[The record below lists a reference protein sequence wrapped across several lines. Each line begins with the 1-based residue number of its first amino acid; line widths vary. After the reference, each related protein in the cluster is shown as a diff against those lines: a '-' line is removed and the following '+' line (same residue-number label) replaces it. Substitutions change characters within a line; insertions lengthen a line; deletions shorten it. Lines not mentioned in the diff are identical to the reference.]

1 MTNVPFKFCP
11 GFGASVIDMK
21 EIRMAD
27 SVKEFTD
34 GNFEAEVINSDLPV
48 LVDFWAVWCMP
59 CKMVAPI
66 VADMAVEYAGK
77 IKVGK
82 LDVDKNPGIAVKYGI
97 RSIPSLLIFKKGE
110 VAQMVI
116 GAVPRQQIIAKIE
129 TVID

>member
-1 MTNVPFKFCP
+1 
-11 GFGASVIDMK
+11 
-21 EIRMAD
+21 MAD

-129 TVID
+129 PVID

>member
-1 MTNVPFKFCP
+1 
-11 GFGASVIDMK
+11 
-21 EIRMAD
+21 MAD

-34 GNFEAEVINSDLPV
+34 ASFEAEVINSDIPV

-66 VADMAVEYAGK
+66 VAEVAEEYAGRL
-77 IKVGK
+77 KVGK
-82 LDVDKNPGIAVKYGI
+82 LDVDKNPGVGVKYGI

-116 GAVPRQQIIAKIE
+116 GAVPKQQIIAKVE
-129 TVID
+129 SVID

>member
-1 MTNVPFKFCP
+1 MSEK
-11 GFGASVIDMK
+11 II
-21 EIRMAD
+21 ELD
-27 SVKEFTD
+27 SS
-34 GNFEAEVINSDLPV
+34 NFESALAAGSTPV

>member
-1 MTNVPFKFCP
+1 
-11 GFGASVIDMK
+11 
-21 EIRMAD
+21 MAD

>member
-1 MTNVPFKFCP
+1 
-11 GFGASVIDMK
+11 
-21 EIRMAD
+21 MAD

-34 GNFEAEVINSDLPV
+34 GNFEGEVINSDIPV

-66 VADMAVEYAGK
+66 VAEVAVEYSGK

-82 LDVDKNPGIAVKYGI
+82 LDVDKNPGVAVKYGI
-97 RSIPSLLIFKKGE
+97 RSIPSLLIFKSGE

-116 GAVPRQQIIAKIE
+116 GAVPKQQIIAKIE